1 MNTNIKIS
9 YLLAVI
15 GILFF
20 HSCSNSTSVEEIT
33 SITISSDLEEV
44 EVGKE
49 ISLTVVSNTNEDIT
63 DMSKIF
69 VNDIEATGSKILFE
83 NAGAFKIHAK
93 YNSLK
98 SEDLAIVVGEP
109 IVSYI
114 MVKAPQAAYQAYTF
128 TLEASAFYENGGISD
143 ITEEVEFYVNE
154 ESVSGHEISFVELGT
169 LKIKAKYQDIESDV
183 VEVEIKDPN
192 ILPQDFAQKSV
203 VEDYTGTW
211 CGWCPRVS
219 HAISMLEEQTKN
231 AFTVG
236 VHIGDNMQNS
246 YSTELNDFF
255 NQRGF
260 PTAIINRSGFWSYP
274 EPDNIDQVLNK
285 STGRTNS
292 GLEISTSTNGN
303 VLDIEIRSGFTE
315 DLNGV
320 KLVVFILEDK
330 IKAHQSNYTSY
341 YGGTETLLG
350 FTHNGV
356 LKYSTT
362 NVFGDDISS
371 AIGIH
376 SHSYEANLARLGIYN
391 LEQVDILAMLLNE
404 NGYVINAQKA
414 NVNELQMF
422 D

>member
-9 YLLAVI
+9 YLLTVI

-20 HSCSNSTSVEEIT
+20 YSCSNSTSVEEIT
-33 SITISSDLEEV
+33 SITISSDIEEV
-44 EVGKE
+44 EIGKE
-49 ISLTVVSNTNEDIT
+49 ISFIVVSNTNEDIT

-83 NAGAFKIHAK
+83 NAGAFKIHAE

-114 MVKAPQAAYQAYTF
+114 IVKAPQASYQANTF

-143 ITEEVEFYVNE
+143 ITEEVEFFVNE
-154 ESVSGHEISFVELGT
+154 ESVSGHEISSVELGI
-169 LKIKAKYQDIESDV
+169 LRIKAKYQDIESDV
-183 VEVEIKDPN
+183 VEVEIRDPN
-192 ILPQDFAQKSV
+192 VLPQSFAQKST

-219 HAISMLEEQTKN
+219 HAISLLEEETKN

-236 VHIGDNMQNS
+236 VHIGDDMQNS
-246 YSTELNDFF
+246 FSTDLNDFF

-260 PTAIINRSGFWSYP
+260 PTAIINRSVFWSYP
-274 EPDNIDQVLNK
+274 EPDNIYEVLER
-285 STGRTNS
+285 STGRINY
-292 GLEISTSTNGN
+292 GLEISSSTNGN
-303 VLDIEIRSGFTE
+303 DLDLEIRAGFAE
-315 DLNGV
+315 DLSGV
-320 KLVVFILEDK
+320 KLVVFILEDN

-341 YGGTETLLG
+341 YGGVETLLG

-356 LKYSTT
+356 LKYSVT

-376 SHSYEANLARLGIYN
+376 SHSYEVNLARLGIN
-391 LEQVDILAMLLNE
+391 KIEQIDILAMLLNE
-404 NGYVINAQKA
+404 NGQVINAQKA
-414 NVNELQMF
+414 NINELQMF

>member
-1 MNTNIKIS
+1 MNTNIKIN
-9 YLLAVI
+9 YLLTVI

-20 HSCSNSTSVEEIT
+20 YSCSNNTSVEEIT
-33 SITISSDLEEV
+33 SITISSDIKEV
-44 EVGKE
+44 EIGKE
-49 ISLTVVSNTNEDIT
+49 ISFTVVSNTNEDIT

-69 VNDIEATGSKILFE
+69 VNGIEATGSKILFE
-83 NAGAFKIHAK
+83 NVGAFKIHAE

-114 MVKAPQAAYQAYTF
+114 MVKAPQAAYQAHTF
-128 TLEASAFYENGGISD
+128 TLEASAFYENGGISV
-143 ITEEVEFYVNE
+143 ITEEVQFYVNE
-154 ESVSGHEISFVELGT
+154 ESVSGHEISSVELGT
-169 LKIKAKYQDIESDV
+169 LKIKAKYQEIESDV
-183 VEVEIKDPN
+183 VEIEIRDPN
-192 ILPQDFAQKSV
+192 ILPQNFAQKSV
-203 VEDYTGTW
+203 LEDYTGTW

-219 HAISMLEEQTKN
+219 HAISLLEEQTKN

-236 VHIGDNMQNS
+236 VHIGDDMQNS

-260 PTAIINRSGFWSYP
+260 PTAIINRSIIWSYP
-274 EPDNIDQVLNK
+274 EPDNINEVLER
-285 STGRTNS
+285 STGRINY
-292 GLEISTSTNGN
+292 GLEISSSTNGN
-303 VLDIEIRSGFTE
+303 DLELQIRAGFAE
-315 DLNGV
+315 DLSGV
-320 KLVVFILEDK
+320 KLVVFILEDN

-341 YGGTETLLG
+341 YGGSKTLLG

-356 LKYSTT
+356 LKYSVT

-391 LEQVDILAMLLNE
+391 IEQVDILAMLINE
-404 NGYVINAQKA
+404 NGQIINAQKA
-414 NVNELQMF
+414 NINELQMF